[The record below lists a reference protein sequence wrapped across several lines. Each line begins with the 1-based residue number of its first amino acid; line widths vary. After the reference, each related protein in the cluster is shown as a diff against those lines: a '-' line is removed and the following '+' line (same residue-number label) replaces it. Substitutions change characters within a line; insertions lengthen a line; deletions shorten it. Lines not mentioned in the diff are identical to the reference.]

1 MTDIIIIG
9 AGFAGLSAALEL
21 KALGVPFVV
30 LEAGDAPGGRAR
42 TRNLSSGTA
51 IDLGAHWLHG
61 EHNVLGAELERYGLG
76 YQRDEGG
83 TMLIFENGAVRE
95 DDGERFDGAIDHAKA
110 ERIKS
115 GHEADCPLPDL
126 GKDEAARKSL
136 GDFALMWNGIDPPVR
151 PSAHEFLTD
160 ENTPGGL
167 QIEGGMGALIRKM
180 AQEAGLENI
189 HLRTAVCKISEQPDP
204 GNGERMRVQAM
215 DGSVWTAQRVI
226 FTASLGVLKS
236 ALVSFSP
243 PLSRDFHEHLAGIAM
258 GWVNKIVIEVDPHFF
273 AHHDIPV
280 DTGLLLLDNDPPHF
294 CHVHS
299 MGQPIIQ
306 VYVSGKQAE
315 AIEAFSA
322 DDALHYASRLLAP
335 VEMLHGFEPHV
346 VSAPFVSRWV
356 ANPYTQGAYSS
367 CLPGAKRSGPRIEG
381 GICFCGDTFDDR
393 FPASVA
399 GAWRS
404 GKAGARL
411 TVEAMATSPQSE
423 EA

>member
-21 KALGVPFVV
+21 KAMNVPFLV

-42 TRNLSSGTA
+42 TRNLPSGTA
-51 IDLGAHWLHG
+51 VDLGAHWLHG
-61 EHNVLGAELERYGLG
+61 EHNVLGAELDRYGIP
-76 YQRDEGG
+76 YKRDEGG
-83 TMLIFENGAVRE
+83 KMLIVEDGRVRE
-95 DDGERFDGAIDHAKA
+95 DDGERFDAAIDHDRAR
-110 ERIKS
+110 RIKA
-115 GHEADCPLPDL
+115 GEEADCPLPDL
-126 GKDEAARKSL
+126 AKDEASRKQLS
-136 GDFALMWNGIDPPVR
+136 DFALMWNGIDPPVR

-180 AQEAGLENI
+180 AQEVGLENI
-189 HLRTAVCKISEQPDP
+189 HLRTAVRKITEQPTAPD
-204 GNGERMRVQAM
+204 GERVRIEAM

-236 ALVSFSP
+236 PLIAFNP

-258 GWVNKIVIEVDPHFF
+258 GWVNKIVVELDPQFF
-273 AHHDIPV
+273 TAHGIPA
-280 DTGLLLLDNDPPHF
+280 DLSLLLLDGDPPHF
-294 CHVHS
+294 CHVRS
-299 MGQPIIQ
+299 AGQPVIQ
-306 VYVSGKQAE
+306 LYISGKQAE
-315 AIEAFSA
+315 MVEAFSP
-322 DDALHYASRLLAP
+322 DEALAYVSRRLAP
-335 VEMLHGFEPHV
+335 VAALQGFEPHV

-367 CLPGAKRSGPRIEG
+367 CLPGAKRSGPWMEG

-411 TVEAMATSPQSE
+411 SVEALATSQQPE

>member
-21 KALGVPFVV
+21 KAMNVPFLV

-51 IDLGAHWLHG
+51 VDLGAHWLHG
-61 EHNVLGAELERYGLG
+61 EHNVLGAELDRYGVG
-76 YQRDEGG
+76 YKRDEGE
-83 TMLIFENGAVRE
+83 TMLVFENGQARE
-95 DDGERFDGAIDHAKA
+95 DDGERFDGAIDHEKA
-110 ERIKS
+110 ARIKA
-115 GHEADCPLPDL
+115 GHEPDCPLPDL
-126 GKDEAARKSL
+126 GKDEASRQSL
-136 GDFALMWNGIDPPVR
+136 GHFALMWNGIDPPVR
-151 PSAHEFLTD
+151 PSAREFLTD

-180 AQEAGLENI
+180 AQEVGLEHI
-189 HLRTAVCKISEQPDP
+189 HLRTAVSKITEQPDAP
-204 GNGERMRVQAM
+204 YGERMRVQAM
-215 DGSVWTAQRVI
+215 DGSVWMAQHVM

-236 ALVSFSP
+236 QLVRFNP

-258 GWVNKIVIEVDPHFF
+258 GWVNKIVIELDPQFLA
-273 AHHDIPV
+273 AHHIPV
-280 DTGLLLLDNDPPHF
+280 DMGLLMLDADPPHF
-294 CHVHS
+294 CHVRS
-299 MGQPIIQ
+299 AGQPVIQ
-306 VYVSGKQAE
+306 LYVAGKQAE
-315 AIEAFSA
+315 RVEAFSA
-322 DDALHYASRLLAP
+322 DEALAYASRILAP
-335 VEMLHGFEPHV
+335 VEALRGFEPHV
-346 VSAPFVSRWV
+346 VSAPFVSRWI

-367 CLPGAKRSGPRIEG
+367 CLPGAKRSGPWLEG

-411 TVEAMATSPQSE
+411 TVEALATSQQPE

>member
-21 KALGVPFVV
+21 KALGVPFLV

-61 EHNVLGAELERYGLG
+61 EHNALGAELDRYGVPYKHDTNG
-76 YQRDEGG
+76 H
-83 TMLIFENGAVRE
+83 MLVAENSGVRE
-95 DDGERFDGAIDHAKA
+95 DDGERFDSAIDQKKA
-110 ERIKS
+110 ERIRS
-115 GHEADCPLPDL
+115 GEEPDCPLTDL
-126 GKDEAARKSL
+126 GKDEAGRKRLS
-136 GDFALMWNGIDPPVR
+136 DFAVMWNGIDPPVR
-151 PSAHEFLTD
+151 PSAREFLTD

-167 QIEGGMGALIRKM
+167 QVEGGMGALIRKM
-180 AQEAGLENI
+180 AQEVGLENI
-189 HLRTAVCKISEQPDP
+189 HLRTAVCKITEQPDAP
-204 GNGERMRVQAM
+204 DGERMRIQAM

-236 ALVSFSP
+236 QLVRFNP

-258 GWVNKIVIEVDPHFF
+258 GWMNKIVIELDTQFF
-273 AHHDIPV
+273 AVHGIPE
-280 DTGLLLLDNDPPHF
+280 DMSLLLLDNDPPHF
-294 CHVHS
+294 CHVRS
-299 MGQPIIQ
+299 AGQPVIQ
-306 VYVSGKQAE
+306 LYVSGKQAE
-315 AIEAFSA
+315 IVEAFSA
-322 DDALHYASRLLAP
+322 DEALAYASRLLAP
-335 VEMLHGFEPHV
+335 IEALRGFEPHV
-346 VSAPFVSRWV
+346 VSPPFVSRWV

-367 CLPGAKRSGPRIEG
+367 CLPGAKRSGPRLEG
-381 GICFCGDTFDDR
+381 CICFCGDTFDDR

-411 TVEAMATSPQSE
+411 TVEALATSQQPE

>member
-21 KALGVPFVV
+21 KAMNIPFVV

-51 IDLGAHWLHG
+51 VDLGAHWLHG
-61 EHNVLGAELERYGLG
+61 EHNVLGAELDRYDIK
-76 YQRDEGG
+76 YKRDDGDHMWIVEDGV
-83 TMLIFENGAVRE
+83 MRR
-95 DDGERFDGAIDHAKA
+95 DDGERFDGRIDPDRA

-115 GHEADCPLPDL
+115 GAAPDCPLPDL
-126 GKDEAARKSL
+126 GKDKEARQALS
-136 GDFALMWNGIDPPVR
+136 DFALMWNGIDPPVR
-151 PSAHEFLTD
+151 PSAREFLTD

-180 AQEAGLENI
+180 AQEVGLEHI
-189 HLRTAVCKISEQPDP
+189 HLRTAVSRITEQADAPDD
-204 GNGERMRVQAM
+204 ERIRVQAM

-236 ALVSFSP
+236 PLVSFNP

-258 GWVNKIVIEVDPHFF
+258 GWVNKIVIELDPQFF
-273 AHHDIPV
+273 AAHDIAV
-280 DTGLLLLDNDPPHF
+280 DTGLLLLDNEPPHF

-299 MGQPIIQ
+299 AGQPVIQ

-315 AIEAFSA
+315 TVEAFSA
-322 DDALHYASRLLAP
+322 DEALAYASALLAP
-335 VEMLHGFEPHV
+335 VEALQGFEPHV
-346 VSAPFVSRWV
+346 VSAPFVSRWIN
-356 ANPYTQGAYSS
+356 NPYTQGAYSS
-367 CLPGAKRSGPRIEG
+367 CLPGARRSGPWTEG
-381 GICFCGDTFDDR
+381 RICFCGDTFDDR

-411 TVEAMATSPQSE
+411 TVEALADSPQPE